1 MILNCRNVSK
11 VTFQNSENK
20 GNIFSQKYDTKFKSG
35 KKDFEFCKL
44 LRDTFRIEDVKH
56 KYRIKMAVEATR
68 RKKILNGRC

>member
-1 MILNCRNVSK
+1 MTQSLNR
-11 VTFQNSENK
+11 E
-20 GNIFSQKYDTKFKSG
+20 